1 MKQSKTDDKE
11 SNGMK
16 ELLNHILPNIKKT
29 IEMLNRKNYQYLI
42 IVEADDEVNTCNRVK
57 EPTKMLELHSK
68 MLDRSPP
75 TARLK
80 SVETMLK
87 SIRSNNEQ
95 SYLGSPTLNE
105 DELREIEK
113 IADQIEDIIDRA
125 VNRWQLEKPKSQ
137 FEKDNPKLAKDM
149 LDSGVLKS
157 PKARPYMK
165 VLKKGN

>member
-1 MKQSKTDDKE
+1 
-11 SNGMK
+11 MK
-16 ELLNHILPNIKKT
+16 ELLKHILPNIKKT
-29 IEMLNRKNYQYLI
+29 IEMLNRKDSQYLI
-42 IVEADDEVNTCNRVK
+42 IVEADGEVNTCNRIK
-57 EPTKMLELHSK
+57 NPTKMLELHSK
-68 MLDRSPP
+68 ILDKSPS

-87 SIRSNNEQ
+87 SIRSNNKS

-105 DELREIEK
+105 EELQEIEE
-113 IADQIEDIIDRA
+113 IADRIGDIIDRA

-149 LDSGVLKS
+149 RDSGVLKS

-165 VLKKGN
+165 ALKKGN

>member
-1 MKQSKTDDKE
+1 M
-11 SNGMK
+11 N
-16 ELLNHILPNIKKT
+16 ELLKHILPNIKKT
-29 IEMLNRKNYQYLI
+29 IEMLNRKDSQYLI
-42 IVEADDEVNTCNRVK
+42 IVEANGEVNTCNRVK

-68 MLDRSPP
+68 MLDKSPS

-87 SIRSNNEQ
+87 SIRSNNKQ

-105 DELREIEK
+105 EELKEVEE
-113 IADQIEDIIDRA
+113 IADQISDIIDRA
-125 VNRWQLEKPKSQ
+125 VNRWQLEKPQSQ

-149 LDSGVLKS
+149 QDSGVLKS
-157 PKARPYMK
+157 PKAKPYMK